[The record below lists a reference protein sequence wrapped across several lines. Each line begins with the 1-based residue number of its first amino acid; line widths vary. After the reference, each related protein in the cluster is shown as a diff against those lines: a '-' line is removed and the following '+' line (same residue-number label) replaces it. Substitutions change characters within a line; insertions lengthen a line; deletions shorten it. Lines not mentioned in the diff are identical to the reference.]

1 MQRFKTTLSLSSMI
15 FFLYKNQKILFKN
28 KANPSKLGMYH
39 GHKTIKIPITMIK
52 QIGKGI
58 HEYVCTVKLHSR
70 KL

>member
-39 GHKTIKIPITMIK
+39 GHKTIKIPNYNDQTNWE
-52 QIGKGI
+52 GK
-58 HEYVCTVKLHSR
+58 T
-70 KL
+70 